1 MMIRP
6 IEERDID
13 TCLGWYNWYIE
24 HTTIS
29 FEENPQS
36 LESYRRLAKEVTAK
50 YPWIVLEEGG
60 SLKGFAFLSPFNPRS
75 AYRYT
80 ADVTVYL
87 DPNER
92 GKGYGTAL
100 MQELER
106 LAKQQGIRKLV
117 SLVTAGNEASEH
129 LHASMGYAKMTVLA
143 DTGYKFGKW
152 IGVAYYM
159 KDIGGA
165 D

>member
-1 MMIRP
+1 MIRP

-13 TCLGWYNWYIE
+13 TCRSWYNWYIE

-29 FEENPQS
+29 FEETPQTA
-36 LESYRRLAKEVTAK
+36 ESYRKLVEDVTAR
-50 YPWIVLEEGG
+50 YPWIVLEENGD
-60 SLKGFAFLSPFNPRS
+60 LKGFAYLSPFNFRS

-87 DPNER
+87 DPEER

-100 MQELER
+100 MKELER
-106 LAKQQGIRKLV
+106 LAREQGIRKLV
-117 SLVTAGNEASEH
+117 SLVTDGNEASEH
-129 LHASMGYAKMTVLA
+129 LHASLGYEKMTVLK
-143 DTGYKFGKW
+143 DTGYKFGTW

>member
-1 MMIRP
+1 MIRP
-6 IEERDID
+6 IEERDIE
-13 TCLGWYNWYIE
+13 TCLRIYNWYIE

-29 FEENPQS
+29 FEETPETE
-36 LESYRRLAKEVTAK
+36 ESYRKLVTDVTAR
-50 YPWIVLEEGG
+50 YPWIVLEENGQV
-60 SLKGFAFLSPFNPRS
+60 KGFAYLSPFNSRS

-87 DPNER
+87 DPEER

-100 MQELER
+100 MKELER
-106 LAKQQGIRKLV
+106 LAKKQGIRKLV
-117 SLVTAGNEASEH
+117 SLVTDGNEGSEH
-129 LHASMGYAKMTVLA
+129 LHASLGYEKMTVLK
-143 DTGYKFGKW
+143 DTGYKFGTW

>member
-1 MMIRP
+1 MIRP
-6 IEERDID
+6 IEARDIE
-13 TCLGWYNWYIE
+13 TCRSWYNWYIE

-29 FEENPQS
+29 FEETPQTA
-36 LESYRRLAKEVTAK
+36 ESYRKLVEDVTAR
-50 YPWIVLEEGG
+50 YPWIVLEEDGV
-60 SLKGFAFLSPFNPRS
+60 LKGYAFLSPFNFRS

-87 DPNER
+87 DPEER

-100 MQELER
+100 MKELER
-106 LAKQQGIRKLV
+106 LAREQGIRKLV
-117 SLVTAGNEASEH
+117 SLVTDGNEASEH
-129 LHASMGYAKMTVLA
+129 LHASLGYEKMTVLK
-143 DTGYKFGKW
+143 DTGYKFGTW

-165 D
+165 V

>member
-1 MMIRP
+1 MIRP

-13 TCLGWYNWYIE
+13 TCLSWYNWYIE
-24 HTTIS
+24 YTTIS
-29 FEENPQS
+29 FEEMPETY
-36 LESYRRLAKEVTAK
+36 ESYRNLVRDVTER
-50 YPWIVLEEGG
+50 YPWIVLEDNGE
-60 SLKGFAFLSPFNPRS
+60 LKGFAYLSPFNPRS

-87 DPNER
+87 DPEER

-100 MQELER
+100 MKELER
-106 LAKQQGIRKLV
+106 LAKKQGIRKLV
-117 SLVTAGNEASEH
+117 SLVTDGNEASEH
-129 LHASMGYAKMTVLA
+129 LHAALGYEKMTVLK
-143 DTGYKFGKW
+143 DTGYKFGTW